1 MNSSHKG
8 HTVKRVVFGILL
20 MLLLSACPSHYSFSG
35 ELTNPLN
42 ITVSK
47 TRAAVGEP
55 VTVTLAGG
63 FVNVAEFGSSDFV
76 VPNFR
81 LGACFR
87 DAADLLGKNEGG
99 LCLDKDLPLPPYI
112 VIAEGQSYQK
122 AFGRQ
127 VVKSGEEAILKHTF
141 SFTSTEP
148 GPVRVSAMS
157 QIVLEGYASPTFENS
172 LDVEVQFE

>member
-1 MNSSHKG
+1 M
-8 HTVKRVVFGILL
+8 KRVVFGILL
-20 MLLLSACPSHYSFSG
+20 MLLLSACTSKVDG
-35 ELTNPLN
+35 R
-42 ITVSK
+42 VSMLPK
-47 TRAAVGEP
+47 VETDKLQAAVGEL
-55 VTVTLAGG
+55 VTVTLTGRFANLAGTR
-63 FVNVAEFGSSDFV
+63 SPDLI
-76 VPNFR
+76 VPNFK

-87 DAADLLGKNEGG
+87 DAADLLGENEGG

-112 VIAEGQSYQK
+112 AVTEGQSYQK

-148 GPVRVSAMS
+148 GPVRLSAMS

-172 LDVEVQFE
+172 LDIEVRFE